1 MNLELRN
8 YLIRNIDAGDLIES
22 FLVAAVTSLLG
33 VRFYLSFMGYPRVGF
48 GLAGIHIAH
57 MLWGGLFML
66 VAIILV
72 INFLNKP
79 ILRLCAIIGGLG
91 FGLFIDEL
99 GKFIT
104 RENNY
109 FFQPAILILY
119 SIFILLFLLARMVEK
134 HQIYTQKEYLMNA
147 LEMLEEAVLGDMNT
161 EEKKLTNS
169 LLQKSDPNNPVVIG
183 LKALMKNID
192 AVAVKP
198 SILQRIRRK
207 PSHFYHL
214 LIESPWFTRIL
225 VLFFVGKSI
234 ISLFSI
240 PTLFVFLQSH
250 IDLLSQKR
258 IAELSLAQSG
268 EVVFST
274 LSSMFVLLG
283 VGLIGRS
290 RLHAYQMFKRSVLV
304 TIFFT
309 QFFIFYHE
317 QLSAVIGLFFN
328 ILILLGLQYAIN
340 EEQAKLS
347 EAGNS

>member
-1 MNLELRN
+1 MELRN

-33 VRFYLSFMGYPRVGF
+33 VRFYLSLTGYPKVGF
-48 GLAGIHIAH
+48 GLPGLHIAH

-66 VAIILV
+66 IAILLIL
-72 INFLNKP
+72 NFLNKP
-79 ILRLCAIIGGLG
+79 ILRISAIIGGLG

-104 RENNY
+104 HDSNY
-109 FFQPAILILY
+109 FFQPTIVFLY
-119 SIFILLFLLARMVEK
+119 VIFILLFLLVRMVEK

-161 EEKKLTNS
+161 DEKKLTLS
-169 LLQKSDPNNPVVIG
+169 LLRKSDSDDPVVIG
-183 LKALMKNID
+183 LKALMKNIE
-192 AVAVKP
+192 AVPIKESTFAK
-198 SILQRIRRK
+198 IRRI
-207 PSHFYHL
+207 PRSLYHS
-214 LIESPWFTRIL
+214 LIASRWFTRIL
-225 VLFFVGKSI
+225 VWFFVGKSI

-240 PTLFVFLQSH
+240 PTLFVFLQTN
-250 IDLLSQKR
+250 INLLSQRK
-258 IAELSLAQSG
+258 IAELSFIQSG

-290 RLHAYQMFKRSVLV
+290 RLHAYQMFKRSILV

-309 QFFIFYHE
+309 QFFIFYRE

-328 ILILLGLQYAIN
+328 IIILLGLQYAIT
-340 EEQAKLS
+340 EEQAKQS
-347 EAGNS
+347 ETSTSS